1 MFSYNWFFTPTFIYT
16 CTCIYLSPIFWQVS
30 LIWPT
35 KCSMPRIGKIHRYT
49 LVIIWYPYD
58 LKSTFNPYDWNQLLS
73 LAVVDQTYMY
83 FRSIS
88 VFEVKAVLSQS
99 PWNLIVW
106 WKSEW
111 RHPVRG
117 SVDILLICRIIYRKS
132 RHVWT
137 YACFYDF
144 EKHTVWKKNL
154 RVFVDCTMKKHLR

>member
-1 MFSYNWFFTPTFIYT
+1 MFSYNWFFTLTFIYT

-35 KCSMPRIGKIHRYT
+35 KWSMPRIGKIHRYT
-49 LVIIWYPYD
+49 LVIIWYCYD
-58 LKSTFNPYDWNQLLS
+58 LKF
-73 LAVVDQTYMY
+73 AVVDQTY

-88 VFEVKAVLSQS
+88 VFKVIAVLSQS

-111 RHPVRG
+111 RHSVRS
-117 SVDILLICRIIYRKS
+117 SVNILLICRMIYRKS